1 MVVKP
6 TGLGGFLTVERDPE
20 GADAKKSGRY
30 NLKEFGLKMGL
41 QRSLASFKDA
51 QKEGALHVEY
61 LGRKKV
67 AEAGGRDC
75 FVLKR
80 TGYKRPEADGI
91 TEQTLSIDTQTWLLV
106 GTVLRGEE
114 GQLIGAYYFRD
125 IRLNPTFD
133 KDQFTDKAV
142 KAR

>member
-1 MVVKP
+1 
-6 TGLGGFLTVERDPE
+6 LGGFFTVKRDPE
-20 GADAKKSGRY
+20 GADAKKAGRY

-41 QRSLASFKDA
+41 QRTLASFKAA

-67 AEAGGRDC
+67 PEAGDREC

-80 TGYKRPEADGI
+80 TRYKHPEADGI
-91 TEQTLSIDTQTWLLV
+91 TEQTLSVDTQTWLLV

-114 GQLIGAYYFRD
+114 GELIGAYYFRD

-133 KDQFTDKAV
+133 KDQFTKDAV